1 MSAPALIVRDE
12 VEAQLTPGERQW
24 LDRVLARLYAVLGCP
39 AASEATIVL
48 TDDEEIR
55 ELNREWRGVDDAT
68 DVLSFAYQ
76 EAIDGALVP
85 ELLGDVVI
93 SLPTARR
100 YAEDAKHAQWIEAAG
115 GAPLAWSFTLELAF
129 LVSHGFLHLLGFDH
143 EEPDDERVMRA
154 AEREVFRS
162 LIQDDEPP
170 RRTTPYAPH

>member
-1 MSAPALIVRDE
+1 MSAPALIIRDE
-12 VEAQLTPGERQW
+12 VEAQLTTDERQW
-24 LDRVLARLYAVLGCP
+24 LERVLARLYAVLGCP
-39 AASEATIVL
+39 EASEATIVL
-48 TDDEEIR
+48 TDDDEIR

-100 YAEDAKHAQWIEAAG
+100 YAADAKHALWIGEASE
-115 GAPLAWSFTLELAF
+115 APIAWTFILELTF

-143 EEPDDERVMRA
+143 EEPEEERVMRA
-154 AEREVFRS
+154 AEREVFRA
-162 LIQDDEPP
+162 LIQDDDPP
-170 RRTTPYAPH
+170 RRATPYAP